1 MQPSHKTSWPDP
13 SDRPIVAYYRV
24 STVQQG
30 RSGLGLEA
38 QRESVRRYLNANP
51 GRLIVELTEVESG
64 GKNNRPKVAEALWLC
79 RVYEAKLVIARLD
92 RLSRNVAL
100 VAGLLESGVDFVAAD
115 MPLANRFTI
124 HLIAAVAEYEAKLI
138 SERTKA
144 AFAVAKARGKKRG
157 GPRRADFRD
166 YFKGGS
172 AASAIA
178 RSERANARARD
189 MAPLLRELRDAGH
202 SLCAI
207 ARKLTAMEI
216 PTPSSRGKQWYPAVV
231 RRHFVYAG
239 EKLPKRRGDKA
250 PRVAH
255 AGKQAQLPMAG
266 CRSKHD
272 CGSDTGSVESR
283 RGSEPSL
290 NSDATAASATALQD
304 W

>member
-1 MQPSHKTSWPDP
+1 MTKQARRETSWPDP
-13 SDRPIVAYYRV
+13 KERPIVAYYRV

-38 QRESVRRYLNANP
+38 QRQSVQRYLSANP
-51 GRLIVELTEVESG
+51 GRLIAEITEVESG

-79 RVYEAKLVIARLD
+79 RVYDAKLVIARLD

-100 VAGLLESGVDFVAAD
+100 VAGLLECGVDFVAAD

-157 GPRRADFRD
+157 GPRRPDFRD

-178 RSERANARARD
+178 STERVKARARD

-202 SLCAI
+202 SLHAI
-207 ARKLTAMEI
+207 ARELTAMEI
-216 PTPSSRGKQWYPAVV
+216 PTPSSRGKQWCPAVV
-231 RRHFVYAG
+231 RRHFVCAG

-250 PRVAH
+250 
-255 AGKQAQLPMAG
+255 
-266 CRSKHD
+266 
-272 CGSDTGSVESR
+272 R
-283 RGSEPSL
+283 RI
-290 NSDATAASATALQD
+290 ASAAKQGSSLPPPATTP
-304 W
+304 